1 MAHSYV
7 EYNNRDFRVHDL
19 DLIVACTLVMNNA
32 EKVDYKN
39 LQPMFDEWVDS
50 ISNDGPGCIDL
61 RLDDYLIDDKI
72 VQKLIQILDLSK
84 REIDDFPDTYPK
96 SKLNASLKKFKINL
110 ENDYKAELIRAA
122 LGGIKSLID
131 VD

>member
-1 MAHSYV
+1 
-7 EYNNRDFRVHDL
+7 
-19 DLIVACTLVMNNA
+19 MNNA

-96 SKLNASLKKFKINL
+96 SKLNASLKEFKINL

-131 VD
+131 VH